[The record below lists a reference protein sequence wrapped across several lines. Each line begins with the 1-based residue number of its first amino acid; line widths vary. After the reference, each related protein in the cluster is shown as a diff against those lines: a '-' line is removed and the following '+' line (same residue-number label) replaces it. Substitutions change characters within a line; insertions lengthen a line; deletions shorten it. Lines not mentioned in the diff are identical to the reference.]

1 MTLLE
6 ENINEILRQ
15 KNNFL
20 LPQNIKA
27 GVEVL
32 GVVGTLEATL
42 LDTEYEQIREITSRI
57 LGEG

>member
-1 MTLLE
+1 M
-6 ENINEILRQ
+6 
-15 KNNFL
+15 K
-20 LPQNIKA
+20 KKY
-27 GVEVL
+27 EVL

>member
-20 LPQNIKA
+20 LPQNIKS

-42 LDTEYEQIREITSRI
+42 LDTEYEQVREITSRI

>member
-1 MTLLE
+1 MTILE

-15 KNNFL
+15 KGNFL
-20 LPQNIKA
+20 LPQNIKS

-42 LDTEYEQIREITSRI
+42 LDTEYEQVREITSRI

>member
-20 LPQNIKA
+20 LPQNIKS

-42 LDTEYEQIREITSRI
+42 SDTEYEQVREITSRI

>member
-15 KNNFL
+15 KSNFL
-20 LPQNIKA
+20 LPQNIKS

-42 LDTEYEQIREITSRI
+42 SDTEYEQVREITSRI